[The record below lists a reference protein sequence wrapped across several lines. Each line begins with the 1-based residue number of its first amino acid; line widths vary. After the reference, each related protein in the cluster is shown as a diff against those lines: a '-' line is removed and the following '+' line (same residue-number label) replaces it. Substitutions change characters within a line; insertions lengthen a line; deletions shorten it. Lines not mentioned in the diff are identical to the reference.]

1 MNKNELISAVAK
13 ATDFT
18 KTDTKKVI
26 EATFDAIVDSLVDGN
41 DVAITK
47 FGTFKLDDVAERD
60 ARNPQTGK
68 VIGKVPAHKAPKFK
82 FSKTVKDAVR

>member
-18 KTDTKKVI
+18 KVDTKKVI
-26 EATFDAIVDSLVDGN
+26 EATFDVIKDSLVDGN
-41 DVAITK
+41 EIAITK
-47 FGTFKLDDVAERD
+47 FGTFKIDEVAERD
-60 ARNPQTGK
+60 ARNPQTGEI
-68 VIGKVPAHKAPKFK
+68 IGKIPAHKVPKFK